1 MAYREPTAGLLARIA
16 ELELELQA
24 VAGAPQEPVAGA
36 LPRLL
41 GAPLRVQLERTL
53 PVELEPDEHDLIV
66 EALQRRFDAQ
76 GQFLAVGRSC
86 HWSLLTS
93 PNHRDV
99 NVSLVVRGG
108 TTIVRVSE
116 RFKNLF
122 GMCFVWVY
130 ILGFPV
136 AMSVPALLRLS
147 GAGLLAVWA
156 VLVLIS
162 LAAIRVVYA
171 HFVRAR
177 ELGLRATLQELVE
190 ISANPRA
197 GRARVAIASG
207 ERAFRH
213 PANG

>member
-1 MAYREPTAGLLARIA
+1 MAYREPTAGLLARIT
-16 ELELELQA
+16 ELELTLQA
-24 VAGAPQEPVAGA
+24 VLGERREPGAGA
-36 LPRLL
+36 LARLL

-99 NVSLVVRGG
+99 NVSFVVRGG

-116 RFKNLF
+116 RFRNLF

-136 AMSVPALLRLS
+136 AMSVPVLLRLS

-156 VLVLIS
+156 LLALSGV
-162 LAAIRVVYA
+162 AAIRVAYSRIA
-171 HFVRAR
+171 RAR
-177 ELGLRATLQELVE
+177 ERRLRATLQELAE
-190 ISANPRA
+190 IATSRRTA
-197 GRARVAIASG
+197 
-207 ERAFRH
+207 
-213 PANG
+213 

>member
-1 MAYREPTAGLLARIA
+1 MAYREPTAGLLARIT
-16 ELELELQA
+16 ELELTLQA
-24 VAGAPQEPVAGA
+24 VLGERREPGAGA

-136 AMSVPALLRLS
+136 AMSVPVLLRLS
-147 GAGLLAVWA
+147 GAALLAVWA
-156 VLVLIS
+156 LLALSGV
-162 LAAIRVVYA
+162 AAIRVAYSRIA
-171 HFVRAR
+171 RAR
-177 ELGLRATLQELVE
+177 ERRLRATLQELAE
-190 ISANPRA
+190 IATSR
-197 GRARVAIASG
+197 S
-207 ERAFRH
+207 
-213 PANG
+213 